1 MIRTNKLSL
10 LKLTSKMVYLLTQ
23 GDIAALTAFY
33 DNGYWLQ
40 KSEDDYENISQ
51 DQAEAIEYE
60 DVTCYL
66 KYTICF

>member
-1 MIRTNKLSL
+1 
-10 LKLTSKMVYLLTQ
+10 MVYLLT
-23 GDIAALTAFY
+23 LKETFSSWPY

-60 DVTCYL
+60 DVSL
-66 KYTICF
+66 FEH

>member
-1 MIRTNKLSL
+1 M
-10 LKLTSKMVYLLTQ
+10 
-23 GDIAALTAFY
+23 TAFY

-60 DVTCYL
+60 DVTF
-66 KYTICF
+66 I